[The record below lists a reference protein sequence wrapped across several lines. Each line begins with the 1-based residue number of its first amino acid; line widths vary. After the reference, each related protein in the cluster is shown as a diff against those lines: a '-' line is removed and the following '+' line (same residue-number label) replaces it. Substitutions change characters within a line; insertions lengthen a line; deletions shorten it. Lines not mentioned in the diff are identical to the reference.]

1 MTPLDRVRFI
11 LSGAEERE
19 KQSMTVDDLQDLV
32 KDLRWCMQVL
42 TFYTD
47 PSFPNRLPI
56 HPKDAGVKK

>member
-1 MTPLDRVRFI
+1 
-11 LSGAEERE
+11 
-19 KQSMTVDDLQDLV
+19 MTVDDLQDLV